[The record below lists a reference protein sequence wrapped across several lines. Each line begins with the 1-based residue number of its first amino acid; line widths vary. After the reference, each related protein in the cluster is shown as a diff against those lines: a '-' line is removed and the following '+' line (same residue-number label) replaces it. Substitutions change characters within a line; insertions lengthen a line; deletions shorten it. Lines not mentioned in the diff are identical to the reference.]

1 MVVNTSCIAYQPSAT
16 AAMTDD
22 TPLPFDLPSVR
33 RKKLTVDFAGGNQS
47 SNAGLLLLRQA
58 ERELVVCRRLADAM
72 PDRRDPDRIRHAM
85 FEMVMERVAAIACGH
100 EDAIDLDWLRHDP
113 LMKVAVGRCP
123 QSGAPLASQSTI
135 SRLEHAPSKTEAAR
149 LAAALL
155 DQFGTT
161 VKPDKQEILDI
172 DDTFCAAHGGQQLA
186 FWNAHHDERGFASMH
201 IYHVASGT
209 PVATVLRPARTPKGT
224 EVRTVIKHV
233 TKRLRQHWPNTR
245 IVWRG
250 DSHYGR
256 VEAMECAENDGD
268 YYIFGLPGN
277 AALDAQV
284 AETADNLR
292 FHHAKSSHT
301 KLRTYASFT
310 YQGSSWDRPRKVVA
324 RLECS
329 LQPDAG
335 ETTSTGMRQEVDIRY
350 VVTSLKGTAQHL
362 YENVYCQRGQMENLI
377 KLHKAQ
383 LASDRMSCHSATAN
397 QVRLVLHTAAFW
409 LMHGVRAA
417 IPRANPLAK
426 GEFATIRE
434 RLIKIGARVI
444 EHIARIRVQLPT
456 SCPEGALFRTVALR
470 LMPSGP

>member
-1 MVVNTSCIAYQPSAT
+1 
-16 AAMTDD
+16 MTDD
-22 TPLPFDLPSVR
+22 TPLLFDLPSVQ
-33 RKKLTVDFAGGNQS
+33 RKKITVDFDGGNQS
-47 SNAGLLLLRQA
+47 SDGGLVLLREA
-58 ERELVVCRRLADAM
+58 ERKLGVCRRLAAAM
-72 PDRRDPDRIRHAM
+72 PDCRDPDRVQHAM
-85 FEMVMERVAAIACGH
+85 FEMVMARVSAIACGY
-100 EDAIDLDWLRHDP
+100 EDAIDLDRLRHDP

-123 QSGAPLASQSTI
+123 ESGAPLASQSTI
-135 SRLEHAPSKTEAAR
+135 SRLENAPSRSEAAR
-149 LAAALL
+149 LSAALV

-161 VKPDKQEILDI
+161 VKPGRQEILDI

-209 PVATVLRPARTPKGT
+209 PVAAILRPACTPKGT

-233 TKRLRQHWPNTR
+233 TKRLRRHWRKTR
-245 IVWRG
+245 LVWRG

-256 VEAMECAENDGD
+256 VEAMEWAEDHD
-268 YYIFGLPGN
+268 ADYIFGLAGN
-277 AALDAQV
+277 AALDAL
-284 AETADNLR
+284 TAQTAVILR
-292 FHHAKSSHT
+292 CHHAMSREA
-301 KLRTYASFT
+301 KLRTYASFL
-310 YQGSSWDRPRKVVA
+310 YQAGSWKRPRKVVA

-329 LQPDAG
+329 LQPVAG
-335 ETTSTGMRQEVDIRY
+335 ETGMRQEVDIRY
-350 VVTSLKGTAQHL
+350 VVTSLKGSAQHL
-362 YENVYCQRGQMENLI
+362 YENIYCQRGQMENLI

-417 IPRANPLAK
+417 IPRTNPLTN
-426 GEFATIRE
+426 GEFATIRA

-444 EHIARIRVQLPT
+444 EHVARIRVQLPT
-456 SCPEGALFRTVALR
+456 SCPDATLFRCVALG